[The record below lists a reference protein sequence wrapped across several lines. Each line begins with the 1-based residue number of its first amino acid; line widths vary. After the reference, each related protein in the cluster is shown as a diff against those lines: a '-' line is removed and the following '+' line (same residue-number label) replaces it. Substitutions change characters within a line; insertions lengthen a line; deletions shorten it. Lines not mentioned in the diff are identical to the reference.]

1 MQVYSEQTVC
11 DLTVVVKSAVR
22 TQKLAVSGCL
32 AIVLAD
38 QSHAKQRFSP
48 NQTEKLSKKAHIFI
62 LITFVSYRS

>member
-38 QSHAKQRFSP
+38 
-48 NQTEKLSKKAHIFI
+48 
-62 LITFVSYRS
+62 